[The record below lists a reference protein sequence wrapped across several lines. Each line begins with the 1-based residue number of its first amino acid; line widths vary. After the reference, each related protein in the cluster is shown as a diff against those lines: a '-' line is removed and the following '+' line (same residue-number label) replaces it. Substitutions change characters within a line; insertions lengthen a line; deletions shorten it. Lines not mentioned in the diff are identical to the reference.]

1 MFERPRRLVSGRLDE
16 LPAPRIEGLTDAN
29 EIDLDKLGADDL
41 RTIVK
46 YEGMAINDRVRV
58 SWLGRGATGKVFDYI
73 ANFTIENKDLPEG
86 LVVPIENQHLVNAA
100 GGEAFYSY
108 VFEPGTP
115 EQAESLREV
124 CYIGLRPRAQGE
136 MLSVL
141 QAVQSHGLII
151 QPDKLP
157 SNGLTVMVPR
167 YQAMREGD
175 KVTLRIVGYES
186 DGTEDD
192 TWTREVVV
200 GKSHF
205 DKQAISDVVGKSFFD
220 WIDPGYVE
228 ASYTIDFVDGGQ
240 LDSPVQRLTVDSNS
254 ALPGYL
260 DKPVIEGYN
269 EGDLLD
275 PSKYPDGLLLK
286 LPEYPGIADSDYI
299 VMLWSVPGGGRQ
311 WLPSSRVD
319 PSTRASDAITF
330 LISQDLLAES
340 QSAKVSV
347 SYLYG
352 RQGAGLRSQV
362 LEVDVDRAR
371 IPAAPNIDRA
381 ETDGLPNT
389 GYILAGESASGVY
402 VDVPAKDVL
411 EGEVPQVH
419 WCGRT
424 SFGQYVAKEPVSEA
438 NPLRFL
444 IPPEYIPANM
454 GQGEKDFSQQFDVFY
469 RLHREGDYVQSMAYK
484 LRIKPL
490 ATDAYPS
497 VTCQYADADGL
508 SLAKVPENGWANLYL
523 DTWKFVAAG
532 QLLTI
537 EMSGIDVAERPVRVI
552 VREAK
557 AVTADEARN
566 GVVERLQKD
575 DLRKLKLNN
584 PFTLS
589 ARVSFNGGE
598 HFFAFR
604 PYSPTLR
611 Q

>member
-1 MFERPRRLVSGRLDE
+1 MFERPRRRVSGRLEE
-16 LPAPRIEGLTDAN
+16 LAAPKIEGLTDAN

-41 RTIVK
+41 RTIIK
-46 YEGMAINDRVRV
+46 YEDMQPGDRIRV
-58 SWLGRGATGKVFDYI
+58 SWLGRSKTGKAFDYT
-73 ANFTIENKDLPEG
+73 ATFPIEAEHVPNG
-86 LVVPIENQHLVNAA
+86 RVVPIDNQYLVNAA

-115 EQAESLREV
+115 EQAGSLREV

-151 QPDKLP
+151 QPGKLP
-157 SNGLTVMVPR
+157 SNGLTMMVPR

-175 KVTLRIVGYES
+175 KVTLRVVGYES
-186 DGTEDD
+186 DGTKDD
-192 TWTREVVV
+192 TWIREVVV
-200 GKSHF
+200 GKNHF

-240 LDSPVQRLTVDSNS
+240 LDSPVQRLTVDSAS
-254 ALPGYL
+254 TLPDYL
-260 DKPVIEGYN
+260 DKPVIEGYT
-269 EGDLLD
+269 GGGPLD
-275 PSKYPDGLLLK
+275 PSKYPGGLLLK

-299 VMLWSVPGGGRQ
+299 VMLWSVHGGGPQ
-311 WLPSSRVD
+311 WLTSSRVD

-330 LISQDLLAES
+330 LVSQDLLTQS

-362 LEVDVDRAR
+362 LEVEVDRAR
-371 IPAAPNIDRA
+371 IPAAPEVDRA
-381 ETDGLPNT
+381 LSDGLPNT
-389 GYILAGESASGVY
+389 GYILAGESADGVY
-402 VDVPAKDVL
+402 VNVPAKDVL

-419 WCGRT
+419 WCGLT
-424 SFGQYVAKEPVSEA
+424 SFGQYVAKDPESA
-438 NPLRFL
+438 TNRLRFF

-454 GQGEKDFSQQFDVFY
+454 GHGEKDFSQRFEVFY
-469 RLHREGDYVQSMAYK
+469 RLHREGDYVQSTAYK
-484 LRIKPL
+484 LRIKPM

-497 VTCQYADADGL
+497 VKCQYADSDGL
-508 SLAKVPENGWANLYL
+508 SLGKVPENGAELNL
-523 DTWKFVAAG
+523 DIWTFVAAG

-537 EMSGIDVAERPVRVI
+537 EMSGVNAADKPVRVI
-552 VREAK
+552 VRDAK
-557 AVTADEARN
+557 AVTAAEAKG
-566 GVVERLQKD
+566 GVVERLKKD
-575 DLRKLKLNN
+575 DLRKLKVNN
-584 PFTLS
+584 SFTLS

-604 PYSPTLR
+604 PYSLTLR
-611 Q
+611 N